1 MQQSSFCVFSGKGVL
16 QLRAFLTELFD
27 HMTEMNGTD
36 DTEYEEDEFEP
47 DDEMP
52 DPDIGGEAEDEDT
65 VQEIGILREDPSTT
79 RGNQSIR
86 PNPIQPQLYEYSRQ
100 PQSST
105 VPPSS
110 SRSANVGPYT
120 TGQGFAYP
128 SAGPARR
135 SRDQHHPVTTVADSL
150 PIIER
155 NNSASPST
163 SDIAS
168 NRSGGTNNSNGA
180 TFFRT
185 YQDASLAQPAFAAR
199 NEGTMTPDLDF
210 AEIAHGR
217 GMQTGLHTGPHGS
230 SSAHRYFFHV
240 GAQQSST
247 GHHHHHH
254 RVVDSVHS
262 VDQYSSSGEFSQHWT
277 QQESSAQGS
286 TYALLARDTRE
297 GPAAACPNDRRGRSV
312 RKSIRNKLSAAEQ
325 YASSFFGRSAPDDNP
340 RRGGGGR
347 PEPNLL

>member
-1 MQQSSFCVFSGKGVL
+1 
-16 QLRAFLTELFD
+16 
-27 HMTEMNGTD
+27 MTEMNGTD

-185 YQDASLAQPAFAAR
+185 YQDASLAQPAFVAR
-199 NEGTMTPDLDF
+199 NEGTLTPDLDF
-210 AEIAHGR
+210 AEIGHGR

>member
-36 DTEYEEDEFEP
+36 DTEYDEDDFEP

-52 DPDIGGEAEDEDT
+52 DPEIGEEAEDEDT
-65 VQEIGILREDPSTT
+65 VQEIGIHREDPST

-128 SAGPARR
+128 SAGPAWRP
-135 SRDQHHPVTTVADSL
+135 RDQHHPVTTMADSL

-163 SDIAS
+163 SE
-168 NRSGGTNNSNGA
+168 RSGGTNNSNGA

-185 YQDASLAQPAFAAR
+185 YQDASLVQPAFVAR
-199 NEGTMTPDLDF
+199 NEGTLTPDLDF
-210 AEIAHGR
+210 AEIGHGR
-217 GMQTGLHTGPHGS
+217 GMQAGPHGS
-230 SSAHRYFFHV
+230 SSAHRYFFNV

-254 RVVDSVHS
+254 HHHRVIDSAHS
-262 VDQYSSSGEFSQHWT
+262 VDQYSSSGEFSQSWT

-297 GPAAACPNDRRGRSV
+297 GAAAVCLTDRRGRSV